1 MKQKNY
7 VAPSISERASRIRT
21 SILAGSNGTGGG
33 GTGEFDP
40 IHGKDFGQYQDA
52 RQRTVAPT
60 QGETNPTFTF

>member
-21 SILAGSNGTGGG
+21 SILAGSNAH
-33 GTGEFDP
+33 
-40 IHGKDFGQYQDA
+40 IHIKDVPYEDA

-60 QGETNPTFTF
+60 QGETNQTLTF

>member
-21 SILAGSNGTGGG
+21 SILAGSS
-33 GTGEFDP
+33 DP

>member
-21 SILAGSNGTGGG
+21 SILAGSNVH
-33 GTGEFDP
+33 
-40 IHGKDFGQYQDA
+40 IHITDVPYEDA

-60 QGETNPTFTF
+60 QGETNQTLTF

>member
-40 IHGKDFGQYQDA
+40 IHIKDVPYVDA

>member
-21 SILAGSNGTGGG
+21 SILAGSS
-33 GTGEFDP
+33 DP
-40 IHGKDFGQYQDA
+40 IHIKDVPYVDA

-60 QGETNPTFTF
+60 SGKENPTFTF